1 MPNDKIVIPVSDEEI
16 GCNDIVPKLDPKNTE
31 NKNKEI
37 VIPFPRENR
46 VQNSDDKNCIFD
58 IIYII
63 LYLCKYVSI
72 FFALSFVGKIGA
84 KFIYWCNETNHWKY
98 PDGWDW
104 EDINAAIF
112 LQAIVGFIIVCILIG
127 CWVKN

>member
-1 MPNDKIVIPVSDEEI
+1 MAYTN
-16 GCNDIVPKLDPKNTE
+16 LDAKNTE

-127 CWVKN
+127 CCVKN